1 MIPRRLMTNKIYK
14 KHSTKVIK
22 DGKKTYIINSFLE
35 DNSNR
40 NIANILFTLML
51 RELEK
56 DK

>member
-1 MIPRRLMTNKIYK
+1 MTNKTYK

-22 DGKKTYIINSFLE
+22 EGKKTYIINSFVE
-35 DNSNR
+35 DESTR
-40 NIANILFTLML
+40 KIANILFTLML